1 MTFQEE
7 AFKFNKL
14 CLDIIYL
21 LSIHISENLKTL
33 LSRSCCLYLLLTN
46 AITELLKY
54 LEEFSWKVYD

>member
-21 LSIHISENLKTL
+21 LFIHISENLKTL
-33 LSRSCCLYLLLTN
+33 LSRSCSPYLLLTN
-46 AITELLKY
+46 AITKLLKRFRIIFIEG
-54 LEEFSWKVYD
+54 L